1 MFPEEEMNTLV
12 LLECSIASGIACLRG
27 EHWGVRGPLHLS
39 NHEPA
44 HGIFLLF

>member
-1 MFPEEEMNTLV
+1 MFPEEEMNMLV
-12 LLECSIASGIACLRG
+12 LLECSTASGIACLRG
-27 EHWGVRGPLHLS
+27 ERGPLHLS